1 MVKTK
6 EKGTSKQSIQ
16 QNDHNV
22 TNFHFS
28 SPKTFKIYIKAFL
41 RNP

>member
-6 EKGTSKQSIQ
+6 EKGISKHSIS
-16 QNDHNV
+16 QNDQNV
-22 TNFHFS
+22 TNFQS
-28 SPKTFKIYIKAFL
+28 SSLKTCEIYTKAFL